1 MGEAGEDKTKAPSVV
16 VQRIEELNRRI
27 ADLKRKDSPLMTVRA
42 ALTEKDPARVSLDY
56 IDSDDLSEIER
67 GIRETLDGITLS
79 KAALCKALSNIDRKR
94 LYTQAGAESFLEYLE
109 LERLPVN
116 YKTAKEY
123 AKIGGMLIRH
133 AGNLENIAFREEDG
147 LKKLV
152 YLDKALAN
160 HGEHPEEVF
169 DRIKN
174 ASLREFQRFAR
185 EGEDDGD
192 PGRTPGEDAGG
203 TETITESGKP
213 YVDFYVDESS
223 IRKRTG
229 LNTAREVIRVD
240 FDVLRPEADDGK
252 RRDFLERLRSLARD
266 FSSPD

>member
-1 MGEAGEDKTKAPSVV
+1 MGDAAEEKSEEKREEKGKIPSPLVS
-16 VQRIEELNRRI
+16 RIDELNRRI

-42 ALTEKDPARVSLDY
+42 ALTEKDPARISLDY
-56 IDSDDLSEIER
+56 IESEDLSEIEK

-79 KAALCKALSNIDRKR
+79 KAALCKALANIDHKR

-123 AKIGGMLIRH
+123 AKIGGMLILH
-133 AGNLENIAFREEDG
+133 SEDLENIAFREEDG

-160 HGEHPEEVF
+160 HMEHPEEVF
-169 DRIKN
+169 DRVKH
-174 ASLREFQRFAR
+174 ASLREFQRYAR
-185 EGEDDGD
+185 EDESSREDG
-192 PGRTPGEDAGG
+192 
-203 TETITESGKP
+203 ETITESGRP
-213 YVDFYVDESS
+213 YVDLYVDGSS

-229 LNTAREVIRVD
+229 LNTAREAVRVD
-240 FDVLRPEADDGK
+240 FEVLRPEASGEE
-252 RRDFLERLRSLARD
+252 RNRFLDELADLVRK
-266 FSSPD
+266 FLSSGEK

>member
-1 MGEAGEDKTKAPSVV
+1 MDESGEEKRKVPSTVV
-16 VQRIEELNRRI
+16 RRLEELNGRI
-27 ADLKRKDSPLMTVRA
+27 ADLKRKDSPLMAVRS
-42 ALTEKDPARVSLDY
+42 ALTGKDPARVSLDY
-56 IDSDDLSEIER
+56 IDSEELYEIEK

-79 KAALCKALSNIDRKR
+79 KAALCKALANIDRKR

-133 AGNLENIAFREEDG
+133 SEDLENIAFREEDG

-160 HGEHPEEVF
+160 HGEHREEVF
-169 DRIKN
+169 DKVKHS
-174 ASLREFQRFAR
+174 SLREFQRFAR
-185 EGEDDGD
+185 EGEEDDV
-192 PGRTPGEDAGG
+192 PARADA
-203 TETITESGKP
+203 ETITESGKS
-213 YVDFYVDESS
+213 YIDLFVDGSI

-229 LNTAREVIRVD
+229 LNTDREVIRVD
-240 FDVLRPEADDGK
+240 LGVLRPDATGK
-252 RRDFLERLRSLARD
+252 ERNEFLDELINLARD
-266 FSSPD
+266 FSSSGEK